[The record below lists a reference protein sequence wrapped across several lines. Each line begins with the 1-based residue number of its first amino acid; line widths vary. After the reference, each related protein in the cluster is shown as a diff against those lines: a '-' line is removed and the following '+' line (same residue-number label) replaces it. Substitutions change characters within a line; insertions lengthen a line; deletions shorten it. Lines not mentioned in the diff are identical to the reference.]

1 VSNNDAIKQLID
13 LEYEKSKENI
23 KIDFI
28 YLKEQYDI
36 TDKYQFNKLF
46 SILFDNYRSFTF
58 KVIIVISEEMSIKE
72 EKVFKMVDNEMKEKI
87 KNYAVNNY
95 NTLYYQKKEIDKT
108 NNKLRKKGKFN
119 NIRKNIED
127 LFEWQVKRRKY
138 V

>member
-1 VSNNDAIKQLID
+1 MSNNDAIKQLID

-127 LFEWQVKRRKY
+127 LFE
-138 V
+138 

>member
-23 KIDFI
+23 RSDFI

-36 TDKYQFNKLF
+36 KDKDQFNKLF

-58 KVIIVISEEMSIKE
+58 KVITVISEEMSIKE
-72 EKVFKMVDNEMKEKI
+72 EKVFKIFDNEMKEKI

>member
-23 KIDFI
+23 RSDFI

-36 TDKYQFNKLF
+36 KDKDQFNKLF

-58 KVIIVISEEMSIKE
+58 KVITVISEEMSIKE
-72 EKVFKMVDNEMKEKI
+72 EKVFKIFDNEMKEKI

-127 LFEWQVKRRKY
+127 LFE
-138 V
+138 

>member
-127 LFEWQVKRRKY
+127 LFE
-138 V
+138 

>member
-1 VSNNDAIKQLID
+1 MSNNDAIKQLID

-23 KIDFI
+23 RSDFI

-36 TDKYQFNKLF
+36 KDKDQFNKLF

-58 KVIIVISEEMSIKE
+58 KVITVISEEMSIKE
-72 EKVFKMVDNEMKEKI
+72 EKVFKIFDNEMKEKI

-127 LFEWQVKRRKY
+127 LFE
-138 V
+138 